1 MPKIDVPTP
10 PKDGALP
17 SELDHLARSRNV
29 DPAQAARL
37 MDRLTGSLF
46 GKLDR
51 QSGGEAGA
59 ARNQARALLQS
70 QGKGGPDWAGAGGR
84 RLAAMAALLTLPTT
98 WRDPDFSALR
108 DAYHVARRLQRNPRA
123 SLLPDERDAHARVPN
138 ILDYTPLYFGK

>member
-1 MPKIDVPTP
+1 MPMHSTRFYVRGRAADDLQRARMQTSDTS
-10 PKDGALP
+10 PKDSALP

-70 QGKGGPDWAGAGGR
+70 QGKGSPDWAGAGGR

-98 WRDPDFSALR
+98 WRDPDF
-108 DAYHVARRLQRNPRA
+108 
-123 SLLPDERDAHARVPN
+123 
-138 ILDYTPLYFGK
+138 